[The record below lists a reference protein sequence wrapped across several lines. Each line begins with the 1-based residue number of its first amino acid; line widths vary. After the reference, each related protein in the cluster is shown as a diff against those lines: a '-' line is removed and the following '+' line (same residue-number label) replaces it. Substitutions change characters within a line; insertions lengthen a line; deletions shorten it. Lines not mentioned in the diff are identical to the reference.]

1 MKPVEERRGFAILL
15 EAPPS
20 KKSLWAAVVRAAEHP
35 LGMARGV
42 KVCLGCSREKVLA
55 DARAFVDE
63 ATARDDQPK
72 NL

>member
-1 MKPVEERRGFAILL
+1 MKRVEERRGFAILL

-20 KKSLWAAVVRAAEHP
+20 RKSLWAAVVRAANP
-35 LGMARGV
+35 LGAALGV

-63 ATARDDQPK
+63 AAARRDEPTDV
-72 NL
+72 